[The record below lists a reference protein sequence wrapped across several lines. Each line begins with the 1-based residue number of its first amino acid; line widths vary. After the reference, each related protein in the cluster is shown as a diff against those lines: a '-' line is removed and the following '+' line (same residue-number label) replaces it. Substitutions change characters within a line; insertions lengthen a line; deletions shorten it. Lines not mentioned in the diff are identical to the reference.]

1 MKIDELNNRH
11 ITAEE
16 GKVFRRISDGQ
27 LFGSEIYLGFTY
39 YLGGEALAEPLLEL
53 PEHFEEID
61 NPAEEEIVLLDEDT
75 PLEGTIE
82 TVPEENHI
90 LTEEPVPVEVHDKV
104 TLADYRALEKEVQLL
119 KQLILGG
126 VE

>member
-1 MKIDELNNRH
+1 MKIDELNNSH

-27 LFGSEIYLGFTY
+27 LFGSEIYLGYTY
-39 YLGGEALAEPLLEL
+39 YLGGEMLAEPLLEL
-53 PEHFEEID
+53 SEHFEEVD
-61 NPAEEEIVLLDEDT
+61 DPAEEAIVLLDEDT
-75 PLEGTIE
+75 PLEETIE
-82 TVPEENHI
+82 TVPEENQV

-119 KQLILGG
+119 KQLILG